1 MCTKLS
7 VCVCVTHREVPVPTG
22 CCVCAEGR
30 CQQDA
35 VCETPKGITQCV
47 RGCCKED
54 LEVRDTEKD

>member
-1 MCTKLS
+1 M
-7 VCVCVTHREVPVPTG
+7 CVCVTHREVPVPTG